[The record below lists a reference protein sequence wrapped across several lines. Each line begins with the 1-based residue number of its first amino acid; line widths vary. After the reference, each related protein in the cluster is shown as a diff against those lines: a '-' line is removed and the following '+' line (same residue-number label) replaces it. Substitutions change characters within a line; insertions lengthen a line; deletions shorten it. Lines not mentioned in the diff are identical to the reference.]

1 MTNKK
6 VTRKALLMSITSLLI
21 CISMLLGTT
30 FAWFTDEVTSGVN
43 KIVAG
48 NLDVKLE
55 HSVNGTSFSE
65 VTADTTDLFQTA
77 ASGILWEPGAMAME
91 TFKVTNVGNL
101 TLKYQFNINQLTEA
115 YYSKVT
121 WDNGTNYYDLTDV
134 IKMVITDTRPA
145 TREAATALFTTSST
159 KSISKTENVTLK
171 NAALVPGAVEEFTVV
186 LYWAPDS
193 DNNVT
198 DNLHNL
204 KNTGW
209 SLLSPANATTPITAH
224 DTNNDTK
231 DYLYIEPSVTLLAT
245 QQTSEYDSFDNTYDA
260 SAETSKWNAVT
271 SASANA
277 NVTGSTAAEKT
288 ATLTAPVAPA
298 TSGSTTVKLTN
309 ASTNG
314 ALDTATSAKLDV
326 KTTDILNSSSF
337 TITGTS
343 ATSEA
348 VAATIDLTLTLTK
361 TTTEN
366 NTTTTTTEPAT
377 DGFTAKVETYVA
389 KGLSEVTVNYNGDAN
404 LKFGSSSQ
412 GTSKYPE
419 SAVTEVGDYYYN
431 ADTGKLVFITDHF
444 SQYLVGTTSV
454 AYVARHANND
464 VEVNTAY
471 DKLADAIAVAGNTA
485 PIYLLNNTEFTPA
498 ESDIGK
504 EFYVYKQ
511 GKALNTN
518 TSKTSDGIDI
528 KVEETEVTP
537 LSNVKYSKY
546 EVSADAEVLVN
557 ETIPT
562 SLEKALQMND
572 ATTIKLLKDL
582 ENISGLYN
590 YKDVE
595 EAYDES
601 YTYIGVETA
610 QNFTLDLNGKKLTA
624 KAGKPIAITI
634 TAKAYI
640 GTPSDNSANAK
651 VTITDSAS
659 GGIISGIALSHVDL
673 VLNNLSFSTDKNVIT
688 INSSAATSDV
698 INLKSQ
704 NSIKLEN
711 CHIKLT
717 GNNEFIVLNNSG
729 NKSNLTITSDD
740 QSSIKDKN
748 DNLIDISNYNNTAE
762 SNP

>member
-21 CISMLLGTT
+21 CISMLMGTT

-55 HSVNGTSFSE
+55 HSVNGTSFTE

-101 TLKYQFNINQLTEA
+101 ALKYQFNINQLTEA

-171 NAALVPGAVEEFTVV
+171 NAALVPGAVEKFTVV

-209 SLLSPANATTPITAH
+209 SLLSPANDTTPITAH

-231 DYLYIEPSVTLLAT
+231 DYLYIAPSVTLLAT
-245 QQTSEYDSFDNTYDA
+245 QQMSEYDSFDNTYDA
-260 SAETSKWNAVT
+260 SAETSRWNAVT

-277 NVTGSTAAEKT
+277 LVTGTEAEEKT
-288 ATLTAPVAPA
+288 ATLTAPIAPA
-298 TSGSTTVKLTN
+298 TSGSTTVTLTAPATGAN
-309 ASTNG
+309 ALSS
-314 ALDTATSAKLDV
+314 ATSAKLDV
-326 KTTDILNSSSF
+326 TTTDVLNTPSD
-337 TITGTS
+337 S
-343 ATSEA
+343 AYIINGGSA
-348 VAATIDLTLTLTK
+348 AATIDLTLTLTK
-361 TTTEN
+361 TITVGQ
-366 NTTTTTTEPAT
+366 NTTTETAPAT
-377 DGFTAKVETYVA
+377 SGFVAKVETYVA
-389 KGLSEVTVNYNGDAN
+389 KGLSNVSIKYNGTIGAFSNAATSPQAN
-404 LKFGSSSQ
+404 
-412 GTSKYPE
+412 E
-419 SAVTEVGDYYYN
+419 AAVDEVGEYYYN
-431 ADTGKLVFITDHF
+431 KDTGKLVFITDHF

-454 AYVARHANND
+454 AYVSEHVGSRK
-464 VEVNTAY
+464 EVNTAF
-471 DKLADAIAVAGNTA
+471 KTLAEAIAAAGNTA
-485 PIYLLNNTEFTPA
+485 PIYLLNDAEYTPA

-511 GKALNTN
+511 GKTLNTY
-518 TSKTSDGIDI
+518 TSKTNDEIDI

-557 ETIPT
+557 GITYT
-562 SLEKALQMND
+562 SLEKALQMNG

-582 ENISGLYN
+582 EISGITN
-590 YKDVE
+590 
-595 EAYDES
+595 YDEEQVD
-601 YTYIGVETA
+601 YDEPIYDGNTA
-610 QNFTLDLNGKKLTA
+610 QNFTLDLNGHNLIGKI
-624 KAGKPIAITI
+624 AGGLAGITI
-634 TAKAYI
+634 CSSEQIVGSSHNNKANV
-640 GTPSDNSANAK
+640 TVVDNSIEKNGK
-651 VTITDSAS
+651 IT
-659 GGIISGIALSHVDL
+659 GINIKDVNLILKG
-673 VLNNLSFSTDKNVIT
+673 LSFTSSSNVVFCGEGSFNT
-688 INSSAATSDV
+688 VTFED
-698 INLKSQ
+698 
-704 NSIKLEN
+704 
-711 CHIKLT
+711 C
-717 GNNEFIVLNNSG
+717 
-729 NKSNLTITSDD
+729 NLTIDNPTVYFVTHKIGNTDNQGTTVKLVNSTLTK
-740 QSSIKDKN
+740 SSGDYYYGKVTLSTN
-748 DNLIDISNYNNTAE
+748 
-762 SNP
+762 